1 MRWRKGGRE
10 ISSWYVLVDRSYT
23 ATCVWLASRLGVE
36 TVRVEIYPSPC
47 KSFAGPCAPS
57 EHSLFAVGGGGGRL
71 LCRFRLGGQ
80 TAQLRRQRVPA
91 IQLAT
96 TTTAGAALR
105 TFASHSRAKTLM
117 SKMPA
122 DHWKETFTKLV
133 FVGIIARLA
142 RICFS
147 FLVLPRLARHMLLSF
162 RTHTTHG
169 TPCTTMTMTSPCM
182 WRLSCISQRTYYS
195 R

>member
-1 MRWRKGGRE
+1 MQVIRWTRDLRGP
-10 ISSWYVLVDRSYT
+10 LVPVPG
-23 ATCVWLASRLGVE
+23 A
-36 TVRVEIYPSPC
+36 
-47 KSFAGPCAPS
+47 CAPS

-117 SKMPA
+117 SKMHV